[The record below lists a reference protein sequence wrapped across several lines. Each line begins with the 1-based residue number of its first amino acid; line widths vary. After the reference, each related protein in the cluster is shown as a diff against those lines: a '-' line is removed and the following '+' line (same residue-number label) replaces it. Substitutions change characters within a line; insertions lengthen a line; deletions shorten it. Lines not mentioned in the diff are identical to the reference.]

1 VQKPLLQSLYTT
13 TPVLHKSL
21 NHSPLAGHPHHDEP
35 VDVKRSQVYTLRNH
49 LEVVEDLTFLQEPGR
64 LGGPANRKA
73 RRVFDW
79 DYGVPDTKGERLQG
93 RRAGHDRGRDM
104 RPRRDDDDY
113 DDRRNHGNRRHCSLS
128 TWARNSRCRGG
139 AEDCIS
145 SNRWRGQGES
155 PPRRNRPSG
164 GVHRAP
170 ALVWKVKE
178 QKKEKA
184 KRVSF
189 ADPIA
194 IELKPPKRPISD
206 DSILLIKGTP
216 SSPIHFDD
224 TDHVVV
230 VGDTWNTSC
239 AVANSTIQSS
249 SKEKDGEK
257 DGFTVSNPSMSKQ
270 IIVTAT
276 GSTEPVSMTH
286 VVIPDNAY
294 AVVTEPDGLQ
304 NKTVSRDYSAITP
317 SEETPN
323 SVPSN
328 IPQIVY

>member
-1 VQKPLLQSLYTT
+1 
-13 TPVLHKSL
+13 
-21 NHSPLAGHPHHDEP
+21 
-35 VDVKRSQVYTLRNH
+35 
-49 LEVVEDLTFLQEPGR
+49 
-64 LGGPANRKA
+64 
-73 RRVFDW
+73 
-79 DYGVPDTKGERLQG
+79 
-93 RRAGHDRGRDM
+93 
-104 RPRRDDDDY
+104 
-113 DDRRNHGNRRHCSLS
+113 
-128 TWARNSRCRGG
+128 
-139 AEDCIS
+139 
-145 SNRWRGQGES
+145 
-155 PPRRNRPSG
+155 
-164 GVHRAP
+164 VHRAP

-178 QKKEKA
+178 QKKEKP

-194 IELKPPKRPISD
+194 IELKLPKRPISD
-206 DSILLIKGTP
+206 D
-216 SSPIHFDD
+216 
-224 TDHVVV
+224 VVV

-270 IIVTAT
+270 IIITAT

-304 NKTVSRDYSAITP
+304 NKTASRDYSAITP

-328 IPQIVY
+328 IPQIVTDCHVVEATANCTTPNSLPMAHTEQEIGMTGDEALAYLGTVLGHLHILVSSSSHIEGLFGLDVKV

>member
-1 VQKPLLQSLYTT
+1 
-13 TPVLHKSL
+13 
-21 NHSPLAGHPHHDEP
+21 
-35 VDVKRSQVYTLRNH
+35 
-49 LEVVEDLTFLQEPGR
+49 
-64 LGGPANRKA
+64 
-73 RRVFDW
+73 
-79 DYGVPDTKGERLQG
+79 
-93 RRAGHDRGRDM
+93 
-104 RPRRDDDDY
+104 
-113 DDRRNHGNRRHCSLS
+113 
-128 TWARNSRCRGG
+128 
-139 AEDCIS
+139 
-145 SNRWRGQGES
+145 
-155 PPRRNRPSG
+155 
-164 GVHRAP
+164 VHRAP

-178 QKKEKA
+178 QKKEKP

-194 IELKPPKRPISD
+194 IELKLPKHPISD

-270 IIVTAT
+270 IIVTST

-304 NKTVSRDYSAITP
+304 NKTASRDYSAITP

-328 IPQIVY
+328 IPQIVTDCHVVEATANCTTPNSLPMAHTEQDIGRRSTGRPGDCTWAPTHTGELLFSH